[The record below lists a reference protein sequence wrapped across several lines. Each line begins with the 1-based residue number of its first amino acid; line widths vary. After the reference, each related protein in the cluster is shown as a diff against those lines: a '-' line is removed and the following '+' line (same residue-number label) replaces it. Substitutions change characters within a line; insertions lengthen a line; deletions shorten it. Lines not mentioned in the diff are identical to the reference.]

1 MLESDHSGNAST
13 VSSPYGTT
21 ASTFEI
27 NLLLDLKGFWD
38 FGVGVKTPWKRLGLI
53 PLLNDFGDPGA
64 QSFVRRFEILVLDLG
79 HSGNASPVPIPSRDD
94 CRPLKSIFC
103 STEGVVGFWCR
114 TQDTMET
121 LLRSHP
127 CGTRSQS
134 LARRGECW
142 DCGCW
147 IQDTVGTFLR
157 SHSLTGR
164 LCRPLSS
171 TIFC

>member
-1 MLESDHSGNAST
+1 METLRSHPLTGRLWRPWSSIFCST
-13 VSSPYGTT
+13 
-21 ASTFEI
+21 
-27 NLLLDLKGFWD
+27 FWD
-38 FGVGVKTPWKRLGLI
+38 FGIGL
-53 PLLNDFGDPGA
+53 
-64 QSFVRRFEILVLDLG
+64 RT
-79 HSGNASPVPIPSRDD
+79 HGNASPVPIPSRDD

-121 LLRSHP
+121 LLRSYP

-157 SHSLTGR
+157 SHSFTGQ
-164 LCRPLSS
+164 LCRPLKP
-171 TIFC
+171 IFCPTFWDLGFGLRTLWNTFAH